1 MVTWRAAAVLGG
13 ASILGAIPVAL
24 GIDPWLVAGGVFA
37 AVTMLVLIDLNL
49 VARPKGIQVSHT
61 GDKTVRLGQTATVE
75 LVLHNTTA
83 LTARLLV
90 RDAWVPSAGSGQDTV
105 HITVESGRAIALT
118 NTLTPT
124 RRGDRPAVHVTVRSF
139 GPLGLAFRQ
148 ATHRPEW
155 TLRVLPRFDSRK
167 HLPEKLA
174 KLRVVE
180 GAIAI
185 RGRGQGTEFDTLR
198 EYVPGDDVRSI
209 DWRATA
215 RRGDVMLRT
224 WRPERS
230 RRVVCVLDTGRTSA
244 VRTLTS
250 RADIAERSEAT
261 AWSAAPGEA
270 PSESADV
277 PRLDAAMDAA
287 LLLAAVAQ
295 EAGDQVD
302 LIAADSRIRASV
314 SGVHGRSLL
323 PRLVNVLAPLHPALV
338 ETDFEVIASE
348 ILHRERKRCLV
359 VIFTALEPGALGEG
373 LLPVLPKLVARH
385 QVLVAAVHDPALT
398 ELASTPVTDSDAIY
412 DVAAGTRALLER
424 QRIAL
429 ALSRNGVTV
438 LDCPADTFASQVT
451 DAYLALKAAGRL

>member
-1 MVTWRAAAVLGG
+1 MITLRAAALLG
-13 ASILGAIPVAL
+13 AATVLGAIPVAL
-24 GIDPWLVAGGVFA
+24 GVHPWLVALAVFG
-37 AVTMLVLIDLNL
+37 AVAVLVLVDLNL
-49 VARPKGIQVSHT
+49 VARPRGIAVTRT
-61 GDKTVRLGQTATVE
+61 GDKTVRLGETASVE

-90 RDAWVPSAGSGQDTV
+90 RDAWVPSAGSASDTF
-105 HITVESGRAIALT
+105 TVTIDSGRAVAMPSS
-118 NTLTPT
+118 LTPT
-124 RRGDRPAVHVTVRSF
+124 RRGDRPAIHVTVRSF
-139 GPLGLAFRQ
+139 GPMRLAFRQ

-155 TLRVLPRFDSRK
+155 TLRVLPRFESRK

-174 KLRVVE
+174 KLRMVE

-244 VRTLTS
+244 VRTTSS
-250 RADIAERSEAT
+250 RAAGT
-261 AWSAAPGEA
+261 AQDSWLT
-270 PSESADV
+270 DV

-302 LIAADSRIRASV
+302 LIAADSRVRAAV

-323 PRLVNVLAPLHPALV
+323 PRLVNVLAPLHPTLV

-359 VIFTALEPGALGEG
+359 VVFTALEPGALGEG

-398 ELASTPVTDSDAIY
+398 ELASTPVTDTAAIY

-424 QRIAL
+424 QRIAT
-429 ALSRNGVTV
+429 ALSRNGVSV

-451 DAYLALKAAGRL
+451 DAYLALKAAGKL